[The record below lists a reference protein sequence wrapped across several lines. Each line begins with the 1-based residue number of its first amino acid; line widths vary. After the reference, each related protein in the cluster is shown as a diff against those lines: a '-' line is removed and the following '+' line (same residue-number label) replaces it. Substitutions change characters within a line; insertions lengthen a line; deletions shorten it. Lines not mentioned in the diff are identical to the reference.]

1 MRKKKKIDIVNLL
14 AALSALFTFV
24 MAIVIIAYFIIGK
37 KTQLATIILF
47 VLLGIGGVSFIVN
60 TILYFMG
67 SPSLKNK

>member
-24 MAIVIIAYFIIGK
+24 MAIVTIAYFMIGK

-47 VLLGIGGVSFIVN
+47 VLLGIGVVSFIVN

>member
-24 MAIVIIAYFIIGK
+24 MAIVIIAYFMIGK

-47 VLLGIGGVSFIVN
+47 VLLGIGVVSFIVN